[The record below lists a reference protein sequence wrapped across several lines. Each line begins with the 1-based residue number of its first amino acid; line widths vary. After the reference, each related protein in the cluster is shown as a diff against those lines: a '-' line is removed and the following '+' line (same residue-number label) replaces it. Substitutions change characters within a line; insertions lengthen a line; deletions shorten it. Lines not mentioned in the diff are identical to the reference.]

1 MLATVK
7 NAAVKMVFPIWAI
20 VEIPYL
26 CFPNIIEHQS
36 VKEVKSKFKSEK
48 NEKNKHKN
56 NIVLKGNEK
65 KSDYKQTVMW
75 HSNINLPILHICTS
89 ETLYNS
95 LITKYIKITYLF
107 LRYYYPCGLIIFLYK
122 WIWIL
127 RKNLEKIIFYNEA
140 GENLVLCSI
149 KIN

>member
-36 VKEVKSKFKSEK
+36 VKGVKSKFKSEK

-75 HSNINLPILHICTS
+75 HS
-89 ETLYNS
+89 
-95 LITKYIKITYLF
+95 KY
-107 LRYYYPCGLIIFLYK
+107 
-122 WIWIL
+122 
-127 RKNLEKIIFYNEA
+127 
-140 GENLVLCSI
+140 
-149 KIN
+149 